1 MEQGPSKNTNLME
14 WDKIWA
20 LNKDVIDPIV
30 PRYTAIFNK
39 AKLVITN
46 GPEEVEAKTQKLHPK
61 NDSVGTKAVSYYR
74 EIWIEN
80 DDAAAIEEGEKVTL
94 MKWGNLVVQK
104 KEKTE
109 EGGYVLHGELNL
121 DDQNFSKTKKLTW
134 IANRKDLT
142 MDV

>member
-1 MEQGPSKNTNLME
+1 MLEQGPSKNTNLME

-94 MKWGNLVVQK
+94 MKWGNLIVQK
-104 KEKTE
+104 K
-109 EGGYVLHGELNL
+109 
-121 DDQNFSKTKKLTW
+121 
-134 IANRKDLT
+134 
-142 MDV
+142 